1 MLGTSV
7 IAPVAAGLLTT
18 LDLDESIVKVLCLL
32 GMLGAAVGLGMQGPI
47 LAVQTVLPLKDIA
60 TGLAVTGFAGG
71 LGSSFF
77 ISVSSTLFQNR
88 LAEEVEKYAPGTNT
102 TTFEHG
108 GLANVRDYIGA
119 DRLRDVLLGY
129 DKAVMQTLY
138 LPVAL
143 AALTIVGSLA
153 MERKSVKKKQS

>member
-1 MLGTSV
+1 M
-7 IAPVAAGLLTT
+7 
-18 LDLDESIVKVLCLL
+18 
-32 GMLGAAVGLGMQGPI
+32 GLGMQGPI

-88 LAEEVEKYAPGTNT
+88 LAEEVEKYAPDTNT